1 MLRQKLYDTEKNN
14 QRMHASMISLE
25 ENVRELRTIA
35 NGKVQRKEDKAQEI
49 VSTIKKDNRL
59 QMNAAEDKIE
69 ELAKANAF
77 LSKAKDK
84 QVQLTTKTK
93 QQYAR

>member
-1 MLRQKLYDTEKNN
+1 
-14 QRMHASMISLE
+14 
-25 ENVRELRTIA
+25 
-35 NGKVQRKEDKAQEI
+35 
-49 VSTIKKDNRL
+49 
-59 QMNAAEDKIE
+59 MNAAEEKIE
-69 ELAKANAF
+69 ELVKANTF

>member
-1 MLRQKLYDTEKNN
+1 MLQLT
-14 QRMHASMISLE
+14 
-25 ENVRELRTIA
+25 
-35 NGKVQRKEDKAQEI
+35 
-49 VSTIKKDNRL
+49 
-59 QMNAAEDKIE
+59 AAEDKIE

>member
-59 QMNAAEDKIE
+59 
-69 ELAKANAF
+69 
-77 LSKAKDK
+77 
-84 QVQLTTKTK
+84 
-93 QQYAR
+93 